1 MSFKRITGI
10 LLITLGVLLGLF
22 QTLLVGIAALKGYWL
37 IHEWLFYFINYLIIF
52 FLFVVGALVF
62 AEGNKKWALLLYAF
76 AFTIANS
83 TFFYYMGNVNLLVVE
98 SEDGQ
103 HEVIIKEYK
112 KMKKETV
119 RLVRR
124 GAVFSKEVA
133 VFKGSSD
140 FKAFEE
146 GRYKIGW
153 TSGDIAAVTYQTDR
167 NGVLDQQIFNFRSSD
182 YVRYQ
187 NVAVSL
193 TGKWIEQSNPENYF
207 MSDNNEMVY
216 VKDGQLYYYNI
227 RNTEQFGI
235 YSVLVKGAGTAPT
248 LSIVL
253 NAGTEFDD
261 SSIADGGT
269 ITITPLSL
277 GKTEGGVYKKEE

>member
-1 MSFKRITGI
+1 MNSKRIIGM
-10 LLITLGVLLGLF
+10 LLIAIGVLLALL
-22 QTLLVGIAALKGYWL
+22 QALLVVVAAPKGYWL
-37 IHEWLFYFINYLIIF
+37 IHEWQFYSINYLIIF

-62 AEGNKKWALLLYAF
+62 AEGKKKWALLLYAF
-76 AFTIANS
+76 VFTIANS

-98 SEDGQ
+98 SEDGK

-112 KMKKETV
+112 KLKKESV

-124 GAVFSKEVA
+124 GAVFGKEVA

-140 FKAFEE
+140 LKAFEE
-146 GRYKIGW
+146 GQYKIDW
-153 TSGDIAAVTYQTDR
+153 TSGDIVAITYQTDSS
-167 NGVLDQQIFNFRSSD
+167 GALDQQIFNFRSSH
-182 YVRYQ
+182 YVSYQ

-193 TGKWIEQSNPENYF
+193 TGKWIEQGNPKNYF

-216 VKDGQLYYYNI
+216 VKDGELHYYNI

-235 YSVLVKGAGTAPT
+235 YSVIVKGAGTAPT

-261 SSIADGGT
+261 SSIADGGS

-277 GKTEGGVYKKEE
+277 EKTEGGVYKKEE

>member
-1 MSFKRITGI
+1 M
-10 LLITLGVLLGLF
+10 LLLAFGVLLGLF
-22 QTLLVGIAALKGYWL
+22 QIVLVGIAAPKGYWL
-37 IHEWLFYFINYLIIF
+37 IHEWLFYFINYLVIF

-62 AEGNKKWALLLYAF
+62 AEGKKKWALLLYAF
-76 AFTIANS
+76 AFTVANS

-112 KMKKETV
+112 KMKKETI

-124 GAVFSKEVA
+124 GAVFGKEVA

-146 GRYKIGW
+146 GQYKIGW
-153 TSGDIAAVTYQTDR
+153 TSGDIAAVTYQTGS
-167 NGVLDQQIFNFRSSD
+167 NGTLYQQIFNFRSSD

-193 TGKWIEQSNPENYF
+193 TGKWIEQGNPENYF

-216 VKDGQLYYYNI
+216 VKDGELYYYNI

-235 YSVLVKGAGTAPT
+235 YSILIKGSEGAPT

-253 NAGTEFDD
+253 KAGTEFDD
-261 SSIADGGT
+261 GMISEGGT
-269 ITITPLSL
+269 ITIAPVSL
-277 GKTEGGVYKKEE
+277 EPAEEYVYEKEKLE